1 MALIQINAELG
12 RVSKA
17 LERIAEALERAYP
30 APEPRREGPPPI
42 GQLSRVNYAETYRRI
57 KADLDR
63 QGEVEYEQW
72 PYRPRQ

>member
-12 RVSKA
+12 RVAKA

-30 APEPRREGPPPI
+30 AAEPRRVPPSTSQI
-42 GQLSRVNYAETYRRI
+42 SRVDYAEAYRRI
-57 KADLDR
+57 KADLER
-63 QGEVEYEQW
+63 QGEVEYEEW